1 VSYLTGGVD
10 GAMNQVVLTALR
22 HQLGRHVARR
32 LKQFMLSISTLDYAM
47 LTVNPLTPAVAKW
60 VQL

>member
-1 VSYLTGGVD
+1 
-10 GAMNQVVLTALR
+10 MNQVVLTALR
-22 HQLGRHVARR
+22 HKLGRHVARR
-32 LKQFMLSISTLDYAM
+32 LKQQDKQFMLSISTLIYAM